1 MDQKSFNTIK
11 ETAKEFFEKVNF
23 ELELEFSPPTEDT
36 IFINIKTAEP
46 QILIGEGGQTLADIQ
61 HILKAVLRKKVEEPF
76 FISIDINE
84 YRKRKEEYLRETAR
98 SMADEVALTK
108 KEKELAP
115 MPAYERR
122 IVHMELAS
130 REDVATESVGEGVE
144 RRVIIKPRV

>member
-1 MDQKSFNTIK
+1 MDQKSFNIIK

-23 ELELEFSPPTEDT
+23 ELELEFSPLTDET

-61 HILKAVLRKKVEEPF
+61 HLLKAVLRRKVEEPF

-84 YRKRKEEYLRETAR
+84 YRKRKEEYLKETAR
-98 SMADEVALTK
+98 SIADEVSLTK
-108 KEKELAP
+108 KEKELVP

-122 IVHMELAS
+122 IVHMELAR
-130 REDVATESVGEGVE
+130 REDITTESIGEGPE
-144 RRVIIKPRV
+144 RRIVIRPRV